1 MVNSN
6 GLHEH
11 VSISPGRDAVE
22 FLELFGE
29 IIRILK
35 TYRQT
40 YLLNGKVSADEHYAC
55 LGELEPGNVMTWCN
69 VSETLKQSR

>member
-1 MVNSN
+1 M
-6 GLHEH
+6 
-11 VSISPGRDAVE
+11 E

-29 IIRILK
+29 IKRVLK
-35 TYRQT
+35 AYRQT

-55 LGELEPGNVMTWCN
+55 LAELEPHNVMTWCH